1 MRFYPVWLPV
11 FLGVILCLGP
21 TAWAQEEGED
31 EVISAEDERLPD
43 EIPDEG
49 EKAGP
54 ATAGRTEVQEEH
66 TVVPGDNLWDL
77 CARYL
82 NNPWYWPRV
91 WSFNPEITNPH
102 WIFPGQQVRFYS
114 SGELP
119 GEIEAARDFEVPESV
134 PEDEVEEEVE
144 EDLID
149 WMGTKRPIGVKE
161 VTALQIQRDAF
172 VTPEEFKE
180 MGHIEAS
187 REDKEYLSEYDPVYI
202 WFDDPNAAQVGQK
215 YMIVRKMREIMH
227 PVTGDSVGFY
237 VRVLGAAQ
245 VVNVGQEV
253 ATAII
258 ATSLDPIFRGDL
270 IAPWMPQMNKHVGP
284 KPNSVELR
292 GYIVD
297 ARISITNIGERHMVF
312 IDQGRDSGV
321 EEGNVFDV
329 VRREDAW
336 VPLGEDEREPGYWNE
351 DLPIEVL
358 GRIMIVD
365 SRPTASTGVVM
376 ASLRELHIGDRV
388 LMSVK

>member
-1 MRFYPVWLPV
+1 
-11 FLGVILCLGP
+11 
-21 TAWAQEEGED
+21 
-31 EVISAEDERLPD
+31 
-43 EIPDEG
+43 
-49 EKAGP
+49 
-54 ATAGRTEVQEEH
+54 
-66 TVVPGDNLWDL
+66 
-77 CARYL
+77 
-82 NNPWYWPRV
+82 
-91 WSFNPEITNPH
+91 
-102 WIFPGQQVRFYS
+102 
-114 SGELP
+114 
-119 GEIEAARDFEVPESV
+119 
-134 PEDEVEEEVE
+134 
-144 EDLID
+144 
-149 WMGTKRPIGVKE
+149 
-161 VTALQIQRDAF
+161 
-172 VTPEEFKE
+172 
-180 MGHIEAS
+180 
-187 REDKEYLSEYDPVYI
+187 
-202 WFDDPNAAQVGQK
+202 
-215 YMIVRKMREIMH
+215 MH